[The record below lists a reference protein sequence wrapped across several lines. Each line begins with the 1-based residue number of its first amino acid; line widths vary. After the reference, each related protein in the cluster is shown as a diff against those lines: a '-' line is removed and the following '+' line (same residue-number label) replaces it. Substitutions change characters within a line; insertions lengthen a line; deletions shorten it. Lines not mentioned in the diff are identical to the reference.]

1 MSHQFEAFK
10 ELLQRYRLVWQNAW
24 ARRHEMDA
32 PHRQPHELQFLP
44 AALALQETPVSPKP
58 RMAMWLLISFA
69 LIALLWA
76 CFGKIDIVATAT
88 GKIVPSDRVK
98 TIQPLET
105 ATVSAIYV
113 KEGQHVKAGD
123 PLIEFDTTSAN
134 ADIEHL
140 RNAVYDARLQVLRAQ
155 ALLLDID
162 NPQDSSP
169 TGKAPSLPALDDIP
183 ALRQTQE
190 QALLFSEWQEYN
202 TKQAQLNASL
212 NAKQAEQRSVAES
225 VHKLQR
231 SLGITRQRE
240 NDYARLDKQNYI
252 PRHDYLDARQKL
264 IDQEGELASLQQQQL
279 QLTSEMEEVKRQQL
293 ALKAETLKNLQDKLR
308 EGKQLTVQYQ
318 QELIK
323 AEQQGKQRRLTAP
336 VDGTVQQL
344 ATHTIGGVVTPAQ
357 ALMTIVPEDNP
368 LEVEAYVENKDIGF
382 VYAGQE
388 AEAKVETFPYT
399 KYGTIHAEVTEV
411 SNDAINDEK
420 KGLIYTAHVKLDR
433 TTIPVENKTVNLTPG
448 MAVTVEIKTGKRRVM
463 EYFLSPLM
471 EYQSE
476 SFKER

>member
-225 VHKLQR
+225 VHKR
-231 SLGITRQRE
+231 NSSPG
-240 NDYARLDKQNYI
+240 
-252 PRHDYLDARQKL
+252 
-264 IDQEGELASLQQQQL
+264 
-279 QLTSEMEEVKRQQL
+279 
-293 ALKAETLKNLQDKLR
+293 LR
-308 EGKQLTVQYQ
+308 
-318 QELIK
+318 
-323 AEQQGKQRRLTAP
+323 
-336 VDGTVQQL
+336 
-344 ATHTIGGVVTPAQ
+344 
-357 ALMTIVPEDNP
+357 
-368 LEVEAYVENKDIGF
+368 
-382 VYAGQE
+382 
-388 AEAKVETFPYT
+388 
-399 KYGTIHAEVTEV
+399 
-411 SNDAINDEK
+411 
-420 KGLIYTAHVKLDR
+420 
-433 TTIPVENKTVNLTPG
+433 
-448 MAVTVEIKTGKRRVM
+448 
-463 EYFLSPLM
+463 
-471 EYQSE
+471 
-476 SFKER
+476 

>member
-1 MSHQFEAFK
+1 MSQNLAAFK
-10 ELLQRYRLVWQNAW
+10 ELLQRYRLVWQHAW
-24 ARRHEMDA
+24 QRRHEMDA
-32 PHRQPHELQFLP
+32 PHRMPHELQFLP

-58 RMAMWLLISFA
+58 RLAMWLLISFA
-69 LIALLWA
+69 VIALLWA
-76 CFGKIDIVATAT
+76 SFGKIDIVATAT

-105 ATVSAIYV
+105 STVSAIYV
-113 KEGQHVKAGD
+113 REGQHVKAGD
-123 PLIEFDTTSAN
+123 PLIEFDTTSAK

-140 RNAVYDARLQVLRAQ
+140 QSAVYDARLQVLRSQ
-155 ALLLDID
+155 SLLLDID
-162 NPQDSSP
+162 NPSNTKNS
-169 TGKAPSLPALDDIP
+169 KAPALPELTDIP
-183 ALRQTQE
+183 KLRQTQE

-212 NAKQAEQRSVAES
+212 NAKYAEQRSVVEN

-240 NDYARLDKQNYI
+240 NDYAKLEKQNYI
-252 PRHDYLDARQKL
+252 PRHDYLDARQKR

-323 AEQQGKQRRLTAP
+323 AEQQGKQRLLTAP

-344 ATHTIGGVVTPAQ
+344 ITHTIGGVVTPAQ

-411 SNDAINDEK
+411 SNDAVNDEK

-433 TTIPVENKTVNLTPG
+433 TTIPVENKIMNLTPG
-448 MAVTVEIKTGKRRVM
+448 MQVTIEIKTGKRRVM